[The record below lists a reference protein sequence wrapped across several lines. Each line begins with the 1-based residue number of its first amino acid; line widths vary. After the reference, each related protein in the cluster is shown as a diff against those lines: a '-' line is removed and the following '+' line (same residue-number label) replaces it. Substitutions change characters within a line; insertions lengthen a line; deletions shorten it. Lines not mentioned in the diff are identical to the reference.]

1 MCSNAAVKLKF
12 KILERTKGV
21 RIKFQDTSNA
31 KLSEDNNT
39 TLSVRPEQDL
49 FNLVNNQ
56 TNSFE
61 SVY

>member
-1 MCSNAAVKLKF
+1 MCSNAAVKLKL
-12 KILERTKGV
+12 KILERTKDV

-49 FNLVNNQ
+49 FNLVNNK